1 MIQYDI
7 TGIYPQQQKL
17 HPPRSITAVISVNA
31 MSDSSLYSPCPK
43 TATEAP

>member
-17 HPPRSITAVISVNA
+17 HPPRSITSDFSKRNVRQLTVFS
-31 MSDSSLYSPCPK
+31 MSQNCN
-43 TATEAP
+43 